1 MPPEMARIISRP
13 LRMGG
18 ESDIRTILTPLRGY
32 LSVQLNPWLT
42 QLTPWA
48 IVLRP
53 SGAALGRAPLYERAT
68 LPNLLRSADATLFVI
83 QRDLVL
89 ENFLDHHFQI
99 GEVVAIH
106 ERTRAVHQLEH
117 AALDEGG
124 QLESAADFVD
134 DFIRLESCDH

>member
-53 SGAALGRAPLYERAT
+53 SGAAVGRAPPYERAT
-68 LPNLLRSADATLFVI
+68 GAEPTQVGGCHSLRNPTRSCPGESPESPLPDR
-83 QRDLVL
+83 
-89 ENFLDHHFQI
+89 
-99 GEVVAIH
+99 
-106 ERTRAVHQLEH
+106 
-117 AALDEGG
+117 
-124 QLESAADFVD
+124 
-134 DFIRLESCDH
+134 